1 MAIASAAE
9 PGEAGRHHPAQRR
22 SRARR
27 SRAKRVATIRPS
39 GDRHIVNNLRCQE
52 NSWRAWFA
60 EEDITPIDITCR
72 VLWRNLTATVATVLE
87 ALGLDAE
94 AAPMMQRQANNR
106 ADEWVERY
114 RREAPL
120 LGLAS

>member
-1 MAIASAAE
+1 
-9 PGEAGRHHPAQRR
+9 
-22 SRARR
+22 
-27 SRAKRVATIRPS
+27 
-39 GDRHIVNNLRCQE
+39 
-52 NSWRAWFA
+52 
-60 EEDITPIDITCR
+60 
-72 VLWRNLTATVATVLE
+72 LWRNLTATVATVLE